1 MAIREVD
8 AISNA
13 IIETERE
20 IAGDAWDVEDT
31 ERDEGGDRSL
41 ESMGEGLEGQQ
52 EAEDDDEADGDAEG
66 DEGSEEDGEAD
77 EDEGEGEAEAAAAA
91 AKAGEVTAPKPGEG
105 QQQRTEGRV
114 PSGKLR
120 EANER
125 ARLLQAELDALKA
138 DKGPAGEL
146 KALSEQ
152 LAAATRRI
160 DDLSRGQTR
169 QPPPAQEK
177 QEPKEAPD
185 IFEDPKAFV
194 AHITEGFQTELN
206 KRDQQLA
213 NVRLENSF
221 AIAHAFHKDTF
232 EKAFEG
238 INKLDPRNPD
248 DRATVQRIYSAPNPG
263 EALVNWH
270 KRQSTLAE
278 VGDDPAAYRERV
290 ARETREALMKDPEFR
305 KAIVAEL
312 RGEAQRGGADGEPR
326 SETRLPRSLARAPGS
341 NLGGQRVDQHARD
354 DSEQSVAESAWR

>member
-66 DEGSEEDGEAD
+66 DEGSEDDGEAD
-77 EDEGEGEAEAAAAA
+77 EDEGEAEAAAAA
-91 AKAGEVTAPKPGEG
+91 AKAGEGTAPKPGEG

-194 AHITEGFQTELN
+194 AHITEGFQT
-206 KRDQQLA
+206 
-213 NVRLENSF
+213 VINSWQTSGW
-221 AIAHAFHKDTF
+221 KTRS
-232 EKAFEG
+232 
-238 INKLDPRNPD
+238 PSRT
-248 DRATVQRIYSAPNPG
+248 R
-263 EALVNWH
+263 
-270 KRQSTLAE
+270 STRTRSRRPSR
-278 VGDDPAAYRERV
+278 GSTGSI
-290 ARETREALMKDPEFR
+290 RETPTT
-305 KAIVAEL
+305 
-312 RGEAQRGGADGEPR
+312 AQRSSASIPR
-326 SETRLPRSLARAPGS
+326 PTRAR
-341 NLGGQRVDQHARD
+341 H
-354 DSEQSVAESAWR
+354 W